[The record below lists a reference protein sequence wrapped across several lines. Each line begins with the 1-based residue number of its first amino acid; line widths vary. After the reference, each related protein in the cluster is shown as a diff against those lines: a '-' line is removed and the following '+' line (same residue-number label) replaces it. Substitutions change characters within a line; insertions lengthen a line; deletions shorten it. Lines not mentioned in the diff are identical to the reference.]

1 MSRLLSAVVFFSLL
15 ACGPAPMPNSTGG
28 GSAGGLSLG
37 GGFSSSGG
45 GFSGTGGGT
54 SGTGGGM
61 VQMGGGS
68 SGGGAASGGGTSSGG
83 GTASGAWTQAGCD
96 AVMDKFASANCAD
109 QQNWLGLKV
118 AACAK
123 LSNATSVAL
132 CSTAFTK
139 AKACEAQF
147 VSQGMVACLGPA
159 TDTNDTCG
167 ADVVL
172 GALCA
177 ATVNNG
183 QCAGVQCQYNSD
195 CPSGWTCND
204 QTDRC
209 VNTSASCPGLP
220 CRYNADCPTGFTC
233 NNGTGQCNR
242 N

>member
-1 MSRLLSAVVFFSLL
+1 MSRLLSAVFFFSVV
-15 ACGPAPMPNSTGG
+15 ACGPVPMPGGAGG
-28 GSAGGLSLG
+28 GSAGGLSVT
-37 GGFSSSGG
+37 GG

-54 SGTGGGM
+54 SGTGGGTA
-61 VQMGGGS
+61 QTGGGS
-68 SGGGAASGGGTSSGG
+68 AGGGTASGGGA
-83 GTASGAWTQAGCD
+83 ASGAWTQAGCD
-96 AVMDKFASANCAD
+96 AVMEKFASANCAD
-109 QQNWLGLKV
+109 KQNWLQLKV

-123 LSNATSVAL
+123 LSNTTSVAL

-147 VSQGMVACLGPA
+147 VSQGMVACVGPA

-177 ATVNNG
+177 GTVNNV

-209 VNTSASCPGLP
+209 VNTSARCPGLP

-233 NNGTGQCNR
+233 NNGTGQCNAT
-242 N
+242 

>member
-1 MSRLLSAVVFFSLL
+1 MSRLLFAVVFFSLV
-15 ACGPAPMPNSTGG
+15 ACGPMPMPGNTGG
-28 GSAGGLSLG
+28 GSAGGLSLT
-37 GGFSSSGG
+37 GG

-54 SGTGGGM
+54 S
-61 VQMGGGS
+61 QMGGS
-68 SGGGAASGGGTSSGG
+68 SGGGMSGGGSSG
-83 GTASGAWTQAGCD
+83 SWTQAGCD

-147 VSQGMVACLGPA
+147 VSQGMVACIGPG

-177 ATVNNG
+177 GTVNNG

-209 VNTSASCPGLP
+209 VNTSARCPGLP
-220 CRYNADCPTGFTC
+220 CRYNADCPAGFTC
-233 NNGTGQCNR
+233 NDGTGQCNA